1 MNVFELS
8 SKSILND
15 NIYDSS
21 DVTAMFDYANNI
33 YDHNNKIQM
42 GILDNKRTLTMA
54 NDVRACIV
62 ELNTDLVFN
71 DSDVV
76 TADNAYTYMEV
87 YQNKFAIVFG
97 SQTQH
102 TVTFTKDNIA
112 YVKITSLI
120 GDKMIS
126 MYSI

>member
-15 NIYDSS
+15 SVYDSS

-42 GILDNKRTLTMA
+42 AIDGNKRILTME
-54 NDVRACIV
+54 NDVRACVV
-62 ELNTDLVFN
+62 ELDTDLN
-71 DSDVV
+71 TSDITTSGV
-76 TADNAYTYMEV
+76 TAVNAYIEV
-87 YQNKFAIVFG
+87 YQNKFAIVFE
-97 SQTQH
+97 SQTEH
-102 TVTFTKDNIA
+102 EVTFTKENIA
-112 YVKITSLI
+112 YVKITSLVD
-120 GDKMIS
+120 DKMIT